1 MSDARKT
8 SPIVTAFGVVVVLA
22 VAGALVYAVIRG
34 AIKNPTLIG
43 PLATAAAAVVAVVI
57 GRERETRLNLRQ
69 QHRDQ
74 ITPIYRE
81 LVDRF
86 RESPDE
92 GSPEFFK
99 KLHTGLLLDAP
110 QEVIEAWL
118 VWSRTFAEAPIEENT
133 LYRPAFAATEH
144 VLRAIRK
151 DLGHKDADLS
161 FGDLQRVY
169 MLAPLGD
176 ALFGPLGRPLPLDEL
191 GERVLQL
198 PPELE

>member
-1 MSDARKT
+1 MNDTRKT
-8 SPIVTAFGVVVVLA
+8 NPIIIAVGVVLVVALA
-22 VAGALVYAVIRG
+22 AALLYAVIRG

-43 PLATAAAAVVAVVI
+43 PLATAAAAVIAVVI

-74 ITPIYRE
+74 MAPIYRE

-86 RESPDE
+86 RESSEE

-110 QEVIEAWL
+110 EEVIQAWL
-118 VWSRTFAEAPIEENT
+118 VWSRTLAEAQVGENT
-133 LYRPAFAATEH
+133 LYRPAFAATER
-144 VLRAIRK
+144 VLQAIRK
-151 DLGHKDADLS
+151 DLGHKDANLD

-169 MLAPLGD
+169 MTAPLGD
-176 ALFGPLGRPLPLDEL
+176 ALFGPSGRALPLDEL
-191 GERVLQL
+191 GERVLHL
-198 PPELE
+198 PPELQ